1 MAENSCKRLE
11 GKVAIITGGASGIG
25 ASAASLFHQHGA
37 WVVIAD
43 IQDEPGQALAAK
55 LGQRASY
62 ARCDVSIEADVR
74 DLVDATVAEHG
85 RLDVMYNNAGV
96 LDRPL
101 GRVLDRPLGSI
112 LDTSLADLDRVI
124 RVNLYGAFHGAKHA
138 ARVMV
143 PQRQGCILFT
153 GSNCTA
159 IAGVATH
166 TYTASKQAV
175 VGLARGLAAEL
186 GEHGIRVNCVSPY
199 AVSRTGM
206 SGLGKLSEDE
216 LARWDDGMRVIS
228 NLKGRVLAPESVAR
242 AALYLASDEADYVS
256 GLNMVVDGGYSVVN
270 PSMMMALAASHS
282 YGKVGLNV

>member
-1 MAENSCKRLE
+1 MAESSCKRLE

-43 IQDEPGQALAAK
+43 IQDEPGKALAAK
-55 LGQRASY
+55 LGHRASY
-62 ARCDVSIEADVR
+62 AHCDVSVEADVS

-85 RLDVMYNNAGV
+85 RLDIMYNNAGV
-96 LDRPL
+96 LDRPF
-101 GRVLDRPLGSI
+101 GGIV
-112 LDTSLADLDRVI
+112 DTSLADLDRVLRI
-124 RVNLYGAFHGAKHA
+124 NLYGAFHGAKHA
-138 ARVMV
+138 ARAMV
-143 PQRQGCILFT
+143 PRRQGCILFT
-153 GSNCTA
+153 GSNCSA

-186 GEHGIRVNCVSPY
+186 GEHGIRVNCVSPF

-206 SGLGKLSEDE
+206 SGLGKMSEDE
-216 LARWDDGMRVIS
+216 LERVDDGMRAIG
-228 NLKGRVLAPESVAR
+228 NLKGRVLSPESVAR

-270 PSMMMALAASHS
+270 PSLMTALAAGRSN
-282 YGKVGLNV
+282 GKVGLNR

>member
-1 MAENSCKRLE
+1 MALAETPCKRLE

-25 ASAASLFHQHGA
+25 ASSASLFHEHGA

-43 IQDEPGQALAAK
+43 IQDEPGHALAAK

-62 ARCDVSIEADVR
+62 AHCDVSVEADVR
-74 DLVDATVAEHG
+74 DLVDATVAKHG
-85 RLDVMYNNAGV
+85 QLDIMYNNAGV
-96 LDRPL
+96 LDRPF
-101 GRVLDRPLGSI
+101 GGI
-112 LDTSLADLDRVI
+112 LDMSMADLDRVL

-138 ARVMV
+138 ARAMV
-143 PQRQGCILFT
+143 PQRRGCILFT

-159 IAGVATH
+159 IAGVSTH
-166 TYTASKQAV
+166 TYAASKHAV

-186 GEHGIRVNCVSPY
+186 GEHGIRVNCVSPF

-206 SGLGKLSEDE
+206 SGLGRMSEAELVKLE
-216 LARWDDGMRVIS
+216 DGMRVMG
-228 NLKGRVLAPESVAR
+228 NLKGRVLAPEGVAR

-270 PSMMMALAASHS
+270 PSMMMALAAGRSN
-282 YGKVGLNV
+282 GKVPV

>member
-1 MAENSCKRLE
+1 MAENSSRRLE

-25 ASAASLFHQHGA
+25 ASTASLFHEHGA

-43 IQDEPGQALAAK
+43 IQDEPGRALAVK
-55 LGQRASY
+55 LGRRASY
-62 ARCDVSIEADVR
+62 AHCDVSVEDDVR

-85 RLDVMYNNAGV
+85 RLDIMYNNAGV
-96 LDRPL
+96 LDRPF
-101 GRVLDRPLGSI
+101 GGI
-112 LDTSLADLDRVI
+112 LDTSLADLDRVL

-138 ARVMV
+138 ARAMV
-143 PQRQGCILFT
+143 PRRQGCILFT

-166 TYTASKQAV
+166 TYTASKHAV

-206 SGLGKLSEDE
+206 SGLGKMSEAE
-216 LARWDDGMRVIS
+216 LEKLDDGMKVLG
-228 NLKGRVLAPESVAR
+228 NLKGRVLKPESVAR

-270 PSMMMALAASHS
+270 PSMMMALAASRS
-282 YGKVGLNV
+282 NGKI

>member
-1 MAENSCKRLE
+1 MAPAETPFKRLE

-74 DLVDATVAEHG
+74 DLVDATVAKHG
-85 RLDVMYNNAGV
+85 WLDVMYNNAGV
-96 LDRPL
+96 LDRNF
-101 GRVLDRPLGSI
+101 GGI
-112 LDTSLADLDRVI
+112 IDTSLTDLDRVL

-143 PQRQGCILFT
+143 PQRRGCILFT

-166 TYTASKQAV
+166 TYAASKQAV

-186 GEHGIRVNCVSPY
+186 GEHGIRVNCVSPH

-216 LARWDDGMRVIS
+216 LARVDDGMRVIG

-270 PSMMMALAASHS
+270 PSMMMALAASRS
-282 YGKVGLNV
+282 VGKVGLNV